1 MTTPMSELNA
11 VAATSVEAGV
21 DVEAHVSVH
30 ANARAINGEP
40 FSVIADVRISSD
52 IVVDVDVCVD
62 FFGNDADTPFH
73 TRFISQDGWDLCWLP
88 KGEYRVRWNT
98 PRLALAL
105 GANRACVRVFGRVDG
120 VKQML
125 AVQNIAF
132 VGPTSETPTPQSAM
146 AVMWE
151 IDSLG
156 ATPTIESL
164 AWRQGYKSWFFQHF
178 DHASRTAIEYIC
190 GDSPLM
196 RGRVLDVGCG
206 DGVTDLG
213 IALRYAPKELI
224 GIDPFRGFER
234 LPQILADNNL
244 GHLSIP
250 KNLKFM
256 AEDGNALPFADN
268 SFDALISWG
277 SIEHMAGGYDRA
289 LSEMRRVLKPDGL
302 LFIAP
307 GLFYSNI
314 GHHLGEF
321 SAEPYFHLTHTHDE
335 VRDIV
340 FNSEPNFM
348 DRSGLFAKREE
359 YWQWY
364 NELNKITVTKLDEE
378 LRALGF
384 EPWRAALRCE
394 PLVEYKAGMFEHRIC
409 DLAPNELYSSWY
421 IRK

>member
-1 MTTPMSELNA
+1 VNNA
-11 VAATSVEAGV
+11 AN
-21 DVEAHVSVH
+21 DVTIDAKVSG
-30 ANARAINGEP
+30 RAVNGEP
-40 FSVIADVRISSD
+40 FSVIANVRIACD

-62 FFGNDADTPFH
+62 FFSDDPTIALH
-73 TRFISQDGWDLCWLP
+73 TRFTSQDGWDICWLP
-88 KGEYRVRWNT
+88 KGEYQIRWNT
-98 PRLALAL
+98 PRLALPT
-105 GANRACVRVFGRVDG
+105 NTTRACVRVFGRVDG

-125 AVQNIAF
+125 AVQNVAF
-132 VGPTSETPTPQSAM
+132 VGPSNAATSAM
-146 AVMWE
+146 TIVWE
-151 IDSLG
+151 LDSVG
-156 ATPTIESL
+156 ATTAIESL

-178 DHASRTAIEYIC
+178 DHASRTAIEYVC

-213 IALRYAPKELI
+213 IALRYGPKELI
-224 GIDPFRGFER
+224 GIDPFKGFER
-234 LPQILADNNL
+234 LPQILADHHL
-244 GHLSIP
+244 GHMAMP

-256 AEDGNALPFADN
+256 AEDGNALPFPDN

-277 SIEHMAGGYDRA
+277 SVEHMAGGYDRA
-289 LSEMRRVLKPDGL
+289 LNEMRRVLKPDGL

-321 SAEPYFHLTHTHDE
+321 STEPFFHLTHTHDE

-340 FNSEPNFM
+340 FNSTPQFM

-364 NELNKITVTKLDEE
+364 NELNKITVPKFDEE

-394 PLVEYKAGMFEHRIC
+394 PLVEYRKGMFEHRIC

>member
-1 MTTPMSELNA
+1 MATSMSELKP
-11 VAATSVEAGV
+11 AATVGLEIN
-21 DVEAHVSVH
+21 AHVSG
-30 ANARAINGEP
+30 RAINGEP
-40 FSVIADVRISSD
+40 FSVIANMRIASD
-52 IVVDVDVCVD
+52 IVVDVDACVD
-62 FFGNDADTPFH
+62 FFGNDSDAPFH
-73 TRFISQDGWDLCWLP
+73 TRFISQDGWDICWLP
-88 KGEYRVRWNT
+88 KGEYLIRWNT

-105 GANRACVRVFGRVDG
+105 GATRACVRVFGRVDG

-132 VGPTSETPTPQSAM
+132 AGPTNTAQSSM
-146 AVMWE
+146 AVVWE
-151 IDSLG
+151 VDSVG
-156 ATPTIESL
+156 ATPAIESL
-164 AWRQGYKSWFFQHF
+164 AWRQGHKSWFYQHF

-224 GIDPFRGFER
+224 GIDPFKGFER

-244 GHLSIP
+244 GHLPMP

-277 SIEHMAGGYDRA
+277 SVEHMAGGYDRA

-364 NELNKITVTKLDEE
+364 NELNKITVPKFDEE
-378 LRALGF
+378 LRTLGF

-394 PLVEYKAGMFEHRIC
+394 PLVEYRAGMFEHRIC
-409 DLAPNELYSSWY
+409 DLAPNELYSSWH

>member
-1 MTTPMSELNA
+1 VNDAANDVTIDAKVSGRA
-11 VAATSVEAGV
+11 V
-21 DVEAHVSVH
+21 
-30 ANARAINGEP
+30 NGEP
-40 FSVIADVRISSD
+40 CSVIANVRIACD

-62 FFGNDADTPFH
+62 FFSDDPTIALH
-73 TRFISQDGWDLCWLP
+73 TRFTSQDGWDICWLP
-88 KGEYRVRWNT
+88 KGEYQIRWNT
-98 PRLALAL
+98 PRLALPT
-105 GANRACVRVFGRVDG
+105 NTTRACVRVFGRVDG

-125 AVQNIAF
+125 AVQNVAF
-132 VGPTSETPTPQSAM
+132 VGPSNAATSAM
-146 AVMWE
+146 TIVWE
-151 IDSLG
+151 LDSVG
-156 ATPTIESL
+156 ATTAIESL

-178 DHASRTAIEYIC
+178 DHASRTAIEYVC

-213 IALRYAPKELI
+213 IALRYGPKELI
-224 GIDPFRGFER
+224 GIDPFKGFER
-234 LPQILADNNL
+234 LPQILADHHL
-244 GHLSIP
+244 GHMAMP

-256 AEDGNALPFADN
+256 AEDGNALPFPDN

-277 SIEHMAGGYDRA
+277 SVEHMAGGYDRA
-289 LSEMRRVLKPDGL
+289 LNEMRRVLKPDGL

-321 SAEPYFHLTHTHDE
+321 STEPFFHLTHTHDE

-340 FNSEPNFM
+340 FNSTPQFM

-364 NELNKITVTKLDEE
+364 NELNKITVPKFDEE

-394 PLVEYKAGMFEHRIC
+394 PLVEYRKGMFEHRIC

>member
-1 MTTPMSELNA
+1 VNNA
-11 VAATSVEAGV
+11 AN
-21 DVEAHVSVH
+21 DVTIDAKVSG
-30 ANARAINGEP
+30 RAVNGEP
-40 FSVIADVRISSD
+40 FSVIANVRIACD

-62 FFGNDADTPFH
+62 FFSDDPTIALH
-73 TRFISQDGWDLCWLP
+73 TRFTSQDGWDICWLP
-88 KGEYRVRWNT
+88 KGEYQIRWNT
-98 PRLALAL
+98 PRLALPT
-105 GANRACVRVFGRVDG
+105 NTTRACVRVFGRVDG

-125 AVQNIAF
+125 AVQNVAF
-132 VGPTSETPTPQSAM
+132 VGPSNAATSAM
-146 AVMWE
+146 TIVWE
-151 IDSLG
+151 LDSVG
-156 ATPTIESL
+156 ATTAIESL

-178 DHASRTAIEYIC
+178 DHASRTAIEYVC

-213 IALRYAPKELI
+213 IALRYGPKELI
-224 GIDPFRGFER
+224 GIDPFKGFER
-234 LPQILADNNL
+234 LPQILADHHL
-244 GHLSIP
+244 GHMAMP

-256 AEDGNALPFADN
+256 AEDGNALPFPDN

-277 SIEHMAGGYDRA
+277 SVEHMAGGYDRA
-289 LSEMRRVLKPDGL
+289 LNEMRRVLKPDGL

-321 SAEPYFHLTHTHDE
+321 STEPYFHLTKTHEE

-340 FNSEPNFM
+340 FNSAPNFM

-364 NELNKITVTKLDEE
+364 NELNKITVPKFDEE

-394 PLVEYKAGMFEHRIC
+394 PLVEYRKGMFEHRIC

>member
-1 MTTPMSELNA
+1 MSELKP
-11 VAATSVEAGV
+11 AATVGLKIN
-21 DVEAHVSVH
+21 AHVSG
-30 ANARAINGEP
+30 RAVNGEP
-40 FSVIADVRISSD
+40 FSVIANMRIASD

-62 FFGNDADTPFH
+62 FFGNDSDAPFH
-73 TRFISQDGWDLCWLP
+73 TRFISQDGWDICWLP
-88 KGEYRVRWNT
+88 KGEYLIRWNT

-105 GANRACVRVFGRVDG
+105 GATRACVRVFGRVDG

-132 VGPTSETPTPQSAM
+132 AGPTNTTQTAQSSM
-146 AVMWE
+146 AVVWE
-151 IDSLG
+151 VDSVG

-164 AWRQGYKSWFFQHF
+164 AWRQGHKSWFYQHF

-213 IALRYAPKELI
+213 IALRYGPKELI
-224 GIDPFRGFER
+224 GIDPFKGFER

-244 GHLSIP
+244 GHLPMP

-256 AEDGNALPFADN
+256 AEDGNALPFDDC

-277 SIEHMAGGYDRA
+277 SVEHMAGGYDRA

-302 LFIAP
+302 LFITP

-321 SAEPYFHLTHTHDE
+321 STEPYFHLTHTYDE

-340 FNSEPNFM
+340 FSNDPIFM

-364 NELNKITVTKLDEE
+364 NELNKITVPKFDEE
-378 LRALGF
+378 LRTLGF

-394 PLVEYKAGMFEHRIC
+394 PLVEYRAGMFEHRIC

>member
-1 MTTPMSELNA
+1 VNDAANDVTIDAKVSGRA
-11 VAATSVEAGV
+11 V
-21 DVEAHVSVH
+21 
-30 ANARAINGEP
+30 NGEP
-40 FSVIADVRISSD
+40 FSVIANVRIVCD

-62 FFGNDADTPFH
+62 FFSDDPTIALH
-73 TRFISQDGWDLCWLP
+73 TRFTSQDGWDICWLP
-88 KGEYRVRWNT
+88 KGEYQIRWNA
-98 PRLALAL
+98 PRLALPT
-105 GANRACVRVFGRVDG
+105 NTTRACVRVFGRVDG

-125 AVQNIAF
+125 AVQNVAF
-132 VGPTSETPTPQSAM
+132 AGPANAATSAM
-146 AVMWE
+146 TIVWE
-151 IDSLG
+151 LDSVG
-156 ATPTIESL
+156 ATTPIESL
-164 AWRQGYKSWFFQHF
+164 AWKQGYKSWFFQHF
-178 DHASRTAIEYIC
+178 DHASRTAIEYVC

-213 IALRYAPKELI
+213 IALRYGPKELI
-224 GIDPFRGFER
+224 GIDPFKGFER
-234 LPQILADNNL
+234 LPQILADHHL
-244 GHLSIP
+244 GHMAMP

-256 AEDGNALPFADN
+256 AEDGNALPFPDN

-277 SIEHMAGGYDRA
+277 SVEHMAGGYDRA
-289 LSEMRRVLKPDGL
+289 LNEMRRVLKPDGL

-321 SAEPYFHLTHTHDE
+321 STKPFFHLTHTHDE

-340 FNSEPNFM
+340 FNSTPQFM

-364 NELNKITVTKLDEE
+364 NELNKITVPKFDEE

-394 PLVEYKAGMFEHRIC
+394 PLVEYRKGMFEHRIC

>member
-1 MTTPMSELNA
+1 MSDVSNDVTINA
-11 VAATSVEAGV
+11 K
-21 DVEAHVSVH
+21 VSG
-30 ANARAINGEP
+30 RAINGEP
-40 FSVIADVRISSD
+40 FSVIANVRIACD

-62 FFGNDADTPFH
+62 FFSDDPTIALH
-73 TRFISQDGWDLCWLP
+73 TRFTSQDGWDICWLP
-88 KGEYRVRWNT
+88 KGEYQIRWNT
-98 PRLALAL
+98 PRLALPT
-105 GANRACVRVFGRVDG
+105 NTTRACVRVFGRVHG

-125 AVQNIAF
+125 AVQNVAF
-132 VGPTSETPTPQSAM
+132 VGPANAATTAM
-146 AVMWE
+146 TIVWELDAV
-151 IDSLG
+151 G
-156 ATPTIESL
+156 TTTAIESL
-164 AWRQGYKSWFFQHF
+164 AWKQGYKSWFFQHF
-178 DHASRTAIEYIC
+178 DHASRTAIEYVC

-213 IALRYAPKELI
+213 IALRYGPKELI
-224 GIDPFRGFER
+224 GIDPFKGFER
-234 LPQILADNNL
+234 LPQILADHHL
-244 GHLSIP
+244 GHMAMP

-277 SIEHMAGGYDRA
+277 SVEHMAGGYDRA
-289 LSEMRRVLKPDGL
+289 LNEMRRVLKPDGL

-321 SAEPYFHLTHTHDE
+321 STEPFFHLTHTHDE

-340 FNSEPNFM
+340 FNSTPQFM

-364 NELNKITVTKLDEE
+364 NELNKITVPKFDEE

-394 PLVEYKAGMFEHRIC
+394 PLVEYRKGMFEHRIC

-421 IRK
+421 NRK

>member
-1 MTTPMSELNA
+1 VNNA
-11 VAATSVEAGV
+11 AN
-21 DVEAHVSVH
+21 DVTIDAKVSGRPV
-30 ANARAINGEP
+30 NGEP
-40 FSVIADVRISSD
+40 FSLIANVRIACD

-62 FFGNDADTPFH
+62 FFSDDPTIALH
-73 TRFISQDGWDLCWLP
+73 TRFTSQDGWDICWLP
-88 KGEYRVRWNT
+88 KGEYQIRWNT
-98 PRLALAL
+98 PRLVLPT
-105 GANRACVRVFGRVDG
+105 NTTRACVRVFGRVDG

-125 AVQNIAF
+125 AVQNVAF
-132 VGPTSETPTPQSAM
+132 AGPANAATSAM
-146 AVMWE
+146 TIVWE
-151 IDSLG
+151 LDSVG
-156 ATPTIESL
+156 ATTAIESL
-164 AWRQGYKSWFFQHF
+164 AWKQGYKSWFFQHF
-178 DHASRTAIEYIC
+178 DHASRTAIEYVC

-213 IALRYAPKELI
+213 IALRYGPKELI
-224 GIDPFRGFER
+224 GIDPFKGFER
-234 LPQILADNNL
+234 LPQILADHHL
-244 GHLSIP
+244 GHMAMP

-256 AEDGNALPFADN
+256 AEDGNALPFPDN

-277 SIEHMAGGYDRA
+277 SVEHMAGGYDRA
-289 LSEMRRVLKPDGL
+289 LNEMRRVLKPDGL

-321 SAEPYFHLTHTHDE
+321 STEPFFHLTHTHDE

-340 FNSEPNFM
+340 FNSTPQFM

-364 NELNKITVTKLDEE
+364 SELNKITVPKFDEE

-394 PLVEYKAGMFEHRIC
+394 PLVEYRQGMFEHRIC
-409 DLAPNELYSSWY
+409 DLAPNELYSSWHN
-421 IRK
+421 RK

>member
-1 MTTPMSELNA
+1 VNNA
-11 VAATSVEAGV
+11 AN
-21 DVEAHVSVH
+21 DVTIDAKVSGSAV
-30 ANARAINGEP
+30 NGEP
-40 FSVIADVRISSD
+40 FSVIANMRIASD
-52 IVVDVDVCVD
+52 IAVDVDVCVD
-62 FFGNDADTPFH
+62 FFGDDPAIALH
-73 TRFISQDGWDLCWLP
+73 TRFTSQDGWDICWLP
-88 KGEYRVRWNT
+88 KGEYQIRWNT
-98 PRLALAL
+98 PRLALPT
-105 GANRACVRVFGRVDG
+105 NTTRACVRVFGRVDG

-125 AVQNIAF
+125 AVQNVAF
-132 VGPTSETPTPQSAM
+132 VGPVNAAVSAM
-146 AVMWE
+146 TIVWE
-151 IDSLG
+151 LDSVG
-156 ATPTIESL
+156 NTIAIESL
-164 AWRQGYKSWFFQHF
+164 AWKQGYKSWFFQHF
-178 DHASRTAIEYIC
+178 DHASRTAIEYVC

-213 IALRYAPKELI
+213 IALRYGPKELI
-224 GIDPFRGFER
+224 GIDPFKGFER
-234 LPQILADNNL
+234 LPQILADHHL
-244 GHLSIP
+244 GHMAMP

-256 AEDGNALPFADN
+256 AEDGNALPFPDN

-277 SIEHMAGGYDRA
+277 SVEHMAGGYDRA
-289 LSEMRRVLKPDGL
+289 LNEMRRVLKPDGL

-321 SAEPYFHLTHTHDE
+321 STEPFFHLTHTHDE

-340 FNSEPNFM
+340 FNSTPQFM

-364 NELNKITVTKLDEE
+364 NELNKITVPKFDEE

-394 PLVEYKAGMFEHRIC
+394 PLVEYRQGMFEHRIC
-409 DLAPNELYSSWY
+409 DLAPNELYSSWHN
-421 IRK
+421 RK

>member
-1 MTTPMSELNA
+1 MNSTVSGVSIDA
-11 VAATSVEAGV
+11 SVSGK
-21 DVEAHVSVH
+21 
-30 ANARAINGEP
+30 AINGEP
-40 FSVIADVRISSD
+40 FSVIANVHITSD

-62 FFGNDADTPFH
+62 FFGVDPNVALH
-73 TRFISQDGWDLCWLP
+73 SRFMSQDGWDICWLP
-88 KGEYRVRWNT
+88 KGEYQIRWST
-98 PRLALAL
+98 PRLALPA
-105 GANRACVRVFGRVDG
+105 GATRACVRVFGRVAG
-120 VKQML
+120 VNQML
-125 AVQNIAF
+125 AVQNVAF
-132 VGPTSETPTPQSAM
+132 TGPSNAPVHSMTT
-146 AVMWE
+146 VWE
-151 IDSLG
+151 LDSIG
-156 ATPTIESL
+156 ATPAIESL
-164 AWRQGYKSWFFQHF
+164 AWKQGYKSWFFQHF
-178 DHASRTAIEYIC
+178 DHASRTAIEYVC

-213 IALRYAPKELI
+213 IALRYGPKELI
-224 GIDPFRGFER
+224 GIDPFKGFER
-234 LPQILADNNL
+234 LPQILADHHL
-244 GHLSIP
+244 GHMAMPS
-250 KNLKFM
+250 NLKFM

-277 SIEHMAGGYDRA
+277 SVEHMAGGYDRA

-302 LFIAP
+302 LFITP

-321 SAEPYFHLTHTHDE
+321 STEPYFHLTKTHEE

-340 FNSEPNFM
+340 FNSTPNFM
-348 DRSGLFAKREE
+348 DRSGLFATREE

-364 NELNKITVTKLDEE
+364 NELNKITVPKFDEE

-394 PLVEYKAGMFEHRIC
+394 PLVEYRQGMFEHRIC

>member
-1 MTTPMSELNA
+1 MSI
-11 VAATSVEAGV
+11 AAN
-21 DVEAHVSVH
+21 DVMIDASISGS
-30 ANARAINGEP
+30 ALNGEP
-40 FSVIADVRISSD
+40 FAVIANVRIASD

-62 FFGNDADTPFH
+62 FFGVDPNVALH
-73 TRFISQDGWDLCWLP
+73 SRFTSQDGWDICWLP
-88 KGEYRVRWNT
+88 KGEYQIRWST
-98 PRLALAL
+98 PRLALPP
-105 GANRACVRVFGRVDG
+105 GATRACVRVFGRVAG

-132 VGPTSETPTPQSAM
+132 TGPSNAPALSMTT
-146 AVMWE
+146 VWE
-151 IDSLG
+151 LDSIG
-156 ATPTIESL
+156 ATPAIESL
-164 AWRQGYKSWFFQHF
+164 AWKQGYKSWFFQHF
-178 DHASRTAIEYIC
+178 DHASRTAIEYVC

-213 IALRYAPKELI
+213 IALRYGPKELI
-224 GIDPFRGFER
+224 GIDPFKGFER
-234 LPQILADNNL
+234 LPQILADHHL
-244 GHLSIP
+244 GHMAMPS
-250 KNLKFM
+250 NLKFM

-321 SAEPYFHLTHTHDE
+321 STEPYFHLTKTHEE

-340 FNSEPNFM
+340 FNSTPNFM
-348 DRSGLFAKREE
+348 DRSGLFATREE

-364 NELNKITVTKLDEE
+364 NELNKITVPKLDEE

-394 PLVEYKAGMFEHRIC
+394 PLVEYRQGMFEHRIC

>member
-1 MTTPMSELNA
+1 MSDVSNDVTIDAKVSGRA
-11 VAATSVEAGV
+11 V
-21 DVEAHVSVH
+21 
-30 ANARAINGEP
+30 NGEP
-40 FSVIADVRISSD
+40 FSVIANVRIARD

-62 FFGNDADTPFH
+62 FFSDDPTIALH
-73 TRFISQDGWDLCWLP
+73 TRFTSQDGWDICWLP
-88 KGEYRVRWNT
+88 KGEYQIRWNT
-98 PRLALAL
+98 PRLALPT
-105 GANRACVRVFGRVDG
+105 NTTRACVRVFGRVGG

-132 VGPTSETPTPQSAM
+132 VGPANAAASAM
-146 AVMWE
+146 TIVWE
-151 IDSLG
+151 LDSVG
-156 ATPTIESL
+156 ATTAIESL
-164 AWRQGYKSWFFQHF
+164 AWKQGYKSWFFQHF
-178 DHASRTAIEYIC
+178 DHASRTAIEYVC
-190 GDSPLM
+190 GDSRLM

-213 IALRYAPKELI
+213 IALRYGPKELI
-224 GIDPFRGFER
+224 GIDPFKGFER
-234 LPQILADNNL
+234 LPQILADHHL
-244 GHLSIP
+244 GHMAMP

-256 AEDGNALPFADN
+256 TEDGNALPFPDN

-277 SIEHMAGGYDRA
+277 SVEHMAGGYDRA
-289 LSEMRRVLKPDGL
+289 LNEMRRVLKPDGL

-321 SAEPYFHLTHTHDE
+321 STEPFFHLTHTHDE

-340 FNSEPNFM
+340 FNSTPQFM

-364 NELNKITVTKLDEE
+364 NELNKITVPKFDEE

-394 PLVEYKAGMFEHRIC
+394 PLVEYRKGMFEHRIC
-409 DLAPNELYSSWY
+409 DLAPNELYSSWHN
-421 IRK
+421 RK

>member
-1 MTTPMSELNA
+1 VNNA
-11 VAATSVEAGV
+11 AN
-21 DVEAHVSVH
+21 DVTIDAKVSG
-30 ANARAINGEP
+30 RAVNGEP
-40 FSVIADVRISSD
+40 FSVIANVRIACD

-62 FFGNDADTPFH
+62 FFSDDPTIALH
-73 TRFISQDGWDLCWLP
+73 TRFTSQDGWDICWLP
-88 KGEYRVRWNT
+88 KGEYQIRWNT
-98 PRLALAL
+98 PRLALPT
-105 GANRACVRVFGRVDG
+105 NTTRACVRVFGRVDG

-125 AVQNIAF
+125 AVQNVAF
-132 VGPTSETPTPQSAM
+132 VGPSNAATSAM
-146 AVMWE
+146 TIVWE
-151 IDSLG
+151 LDSVG
-156 ATPTIESL
+156 ATTAIESL
-164 AWRQGYKSWFFQHF
+164 AWKQGYKSWFFQHF
-178 DHASRTAIEYIC
+178 DHASRTAIEYVC

-213 IALRYAPKELI
+213 IALRYGPKELI
-224 GIDPFRGFER
+224 GIDPFKGFER
-234 LPQILADNNL
+234 LPQILADHHL
-244 GHLSIP
+244 GHMAMP

-256 AEDGNALPFADN
+256 AEDGNALPFPDN

-277 SIEHMAGGYDRA
+277 SVEHMAGGYDRA
-289 LSEMRRVLKPDGL
+289 LNEMRRVLKPDGL

-321 SAEPYFHLTHTHDE
+321 STEPYFHLTKTHEE

-340 FNSEPNFM
+340 FNSAPNFM

-364 NELNKITVTKLDEE
+364 NELNKITVPKFDEE
-378 LRALGF
+378 LRALRF

-394 PLVEYKAGMFEHRIC
+394 PLVEYRKGMFEHRIC